1 MSVSP
6 SVSFITFTRSKS
18 YAGSVTI
25 YTASNMWADSYI
37 ITIIG
42 EIQALQTSTYF
53 VSFTLTVEGTC
64 KYSTETIVLTA
75 GTALAS

>member
-1 MSVSP
+1 
-6 SVSFITFTRSKS
+6 
-18 YAGSVTI
+18 
-25 YTASNMWADSYI
+25 MWADSYI

-42 EIQALQTSTYF
+42 EIQALQTSTYS

>member
-1 MSVSP
+1 
-6 SVSFITFTRSKS
+6 
-18 YAGSVTI
+18 
-25 YTASNMWADSYI
+25 MWADSYI

-42 EIQALQTSTYF
+42 EIQALQTSTYS

-64 KYSTETIVLTA
+64 KYTTEPIVLTA

>member
-6 SVSFITFTRSKS
+6 SVSFITFSASYS

-25 YTASNMWADSYI
+25 YTSSNMWADNYN

-42 EIQALQTSTYF
+42 EIQALQKSTYY

-64 KYSTETIVLTA
+64 KYSTEIIVLTA

>member
-1 MSVSP
+1 
-6 SVSFITFTRSKS
+6 
-18 YAGSVTI
+18 
-25 YTASNMWADSYI
+25 MWADSYI

-42 EIQALQTSTYF
+42 EIQALQTSTYS

-64 KYSTETIVLTA
+64 KYSTEPIVLTA

>member
-1 MSVSP
+1 
-6 SVSFITFTRSKS
+6 
-18 YAGSVTI
+18 
-25 YTASNMWADSYI
+25 MWADSYI

-42 EIQALQTSTYF
+42 EIQALQTSTYS

-75 GTALAS
+75 GTSLASQTYAIGDPLKSYTIEQFTENA